1 MFSVVLKC
9 IIDTLLKWFY
19 NIYKLRFVET
29 NTLTKQKYE
38 KKNHPIDWSLTK
50 CVICDFRITVG
61 LRLILIAKKL
71 PFKILYLRNIYNKDD
86 LKNSDAIKD
95 AETYYKNLKRFIKCS
110 LVLHKYCNRNC
121 EIDNLDHNCMETF
134 INNDL
139 KRYET
144 FGEL

>member
-1 MFSVVLKC
+1 M
-9 IIDTLLKWFY
+9 
-19 NIYKLRFVET
+19 
-29 NTLTKQKYE
+29 
-38 KKNHPIDWSLTK
+38 KKNHPIDWPLTK

-95 AETYYKNLKRFIKCS
+95 AETYYKNFKRFIECF